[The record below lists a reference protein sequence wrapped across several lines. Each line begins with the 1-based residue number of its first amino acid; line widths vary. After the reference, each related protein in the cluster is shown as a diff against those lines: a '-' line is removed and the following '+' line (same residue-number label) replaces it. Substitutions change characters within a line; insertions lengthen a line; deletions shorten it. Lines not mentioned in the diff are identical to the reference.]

1 MGATTSVRCDML
13 SARPVGSEA
22 DGVPE
27 ARPAQRNGLAL
38 LGAEFDRLYGLV
50 YRFLLHRVFDR
61 ELAEELTAQTFYKSA
76 AGLARLGDDIQHVQA
91 WVLRVA
97 MHTANTHYRRQRL
110 RQIFLGRFA
119 RSRSVSAEPADP
131 QRMDRVRAALLA
143 LPPKHQSVVVLR
155 YYVQLS
161 FDDIAAVLGC
171 RPDAARARLSR
182 ALRELRQRLGLGPDV
197 QPVEA

>member
-1 MGATTSVRCDML
+1 ML
-13 SARPVGSEA
+13 EPRAV
-22 DGVPE
+22 
-27 ARPAQRNGLAL
+27 QRDGLAR
-38 LGAEFDRLYGLV
+38 LGADFDRLCALV

-61 ELAEELTAQTFYKSA
+61 ELAEELTAQTFYRSA
-76 AGLARLGDDIQHVQA
+76 AGLARLGDDAQRVQA

-119 RSRSVSAEPADP
+119 RSRPVAAEPADP
-131 QRMDRVRAALLA
+131 HRLDRVRVALLA

-161 FDDIAAVLGC
+161 YDDIAAVLGC

-182 ALRELRQRLGLGPDV
+182 ALRELRQCLGLGPGV
-197 QPVEA
+197 QPAEA